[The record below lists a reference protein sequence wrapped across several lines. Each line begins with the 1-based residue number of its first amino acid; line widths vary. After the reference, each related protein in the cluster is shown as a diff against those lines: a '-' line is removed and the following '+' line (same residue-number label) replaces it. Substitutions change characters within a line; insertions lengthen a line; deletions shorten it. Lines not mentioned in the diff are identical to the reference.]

1 MTKSSSQQI
10 RLRRVRSTND
20 EDAVVR
26 NRSACGK
33 QLLLWGLCLLRTHLI
48 INQPVV
54 AYKQGSGYSRN

>member
-33 QLLLWGLCLLRTHLI
+33 QLLLWGLCFIADTL
-48 INQPVV
+48 NYQPT
-54 AYKQGSGYSRN
+54 GSGI